1 MFKNISGIAATL
13 WLLAAQASYGQAD
26 PQHQHHSY
34 QSSGED
40 NEEEPMAE
48 VSLDYVELRGDNGG
62 EIEGDFSY
70 GGEQNK
76 FVAEVDYE
84 RSSGEI
90 EKNELWALYSRAI
103 SANWNFLIGI
113 RHDFNLETTSR
124 NWAAVGI
131 TGESPYKF
139 EMDAVFFYGEHGS
152 TAFRLE
158 GEYEIKLAQDWNLV
172 PRIELNFFGQN
183 DEARGSGSGLSEA
196 EVGFRLMYEVTR
208 KFSPY
213 IGVHYEREVGNAA
226 DFAREEGEDVDSTVW
241 VLGFRAWF

>member
-1 MFKNISGIAATL
+1 MFKAGTLITVISLTL
-13 WLLAAQASYGQAD
+13 AVHTSHAQML

-34 QSSGED
+34 QPLSDTGEK
-40 NEEEPMAE
+40 ETMAE
-48 VSLDYVELRGDNGG
+48 VSLDYVELRGNDGG

-70 GGEQNK
+70 GDDQNK

-84 RSSGEI
+84 RGGGET

-103 SANWNFLIGI
+103 SAKWNFLLGI
-113 RHDFNLETTSR
+113 RHDFQLETTSR
-124 NWAAVGI
+124 NWIAVGV
-131 TGESPYKF
+131 TGETPYSF
-139 EMDAVFFYGEHGS
+139 EMDAVFFYGKSGS

-158 GEYEIKLAQDWNLV
+158 GEYELKLTQKWILA

-183 DEARGSGSGLSEA
+183 DETQGSGSGLSEL
-196 EVGFRLMYEVTR
+196 EIGLRLMYEITK

-213 IGVHYEREVGNAA
+213 IGVHYEREIGNAA